1 MSNTIAAIIKIMI
14 NKIKMMFRLFFK
26 KNRLLYFIIFTIF
39 FIVFL
44 TTNSIK
50 TNAQENNSP
59 CANKPRVQY
68 SGCLIACKDTDG
80 SIICE
85 PPGQGISMEGGESV
99 TLTTKK
105 ITGASCKEEGGK
117 TICSGGNATT
127 TDTTSIIATAGGAT
141 VVKNGR
147 VVGNESFITRI
158 AAGVV
163 GFVAFIINYIIS
175 IILGVVINFE
185 AWLIEIILQLN
196 AQVLQSQFVQAGYQI
211 SLAVANLI
219 FVGGIITVAIATIL
233 RWESYSMKKILWHL
247 ILMTILV
254 NFGLSIAGTII
265 NISHDFSMFFL
276 ENIKPSGGANES
288 HFDAFATAIAGAF
301 TPQRFFITNI
311 SEKGVTTTPEESK
324 NVAGQMTTKDQE
336 SLASM
341 FGGSLAGLLTPIVSI
356 FFTIAFLT
364 GIIVVLGALVAM
376 LIIRYIWISFLLIL
390 LPLAWALWVFPNT
403 KKHWTTWWDKFLQW
417 TFFTPIT
424 LFFLYLCLLTLAA
437 TPGGGSGGYT
447 IQGINF
453 KFQTGEGGVLGG
465 LEAFG
470 GSFLMNLLAP
480 ILNAIVMTACV
491 VGSLKV
497 GQAFSID
504 GAQKAEKIAR
514 ASTKAVGDFA
524 LNRAKG
530 LGAAGLTKILPKTP
544 PKTTGTGLWGKTK
557 GKLGQA
563 WFGVSQQAEKFGV
576 TQKLEETSKKYGPS
590 TWPYL
595 PKNFKQRREQ
605 AKRIKNEI
613 DEKNNE
619 IKTIMPTLLAKR
631 QKELDDLRQNR
642 QKIDS
647 NIQKQEN
654 TVNALKARLETEMD
668 LNKREEIEKELK
680 AEEEKLNKLIAERKA
695 KIEEIDKQIKG
706 KEAELTLPPEEQKEI
721 KDLIDERRK
730 LYQEIRDLKP
740 EGIFGTI
747 INAGM
752 EAYKPKKKKVKAPK
766 EKIEKM
772 SEEVKE
778 QIEDLGIELETEEEK
793 TNRQQQNQQKNQNQ
807 QSQTKKV

>member
-1 MSNTIAAIIKIMI
+1 MKFLKRK
-14 NKIKMMFRLFFK
+14 NKILVGLFAF
-26 KNRLLYFIIFTIF
+26 LIIFYYFNLNYVFAEPLDKPTQNPPQQNPPQQNPPQQNPQQQNPQQQNTQDQKEEDGGWLSKAGKVVSGAFKSVFGALFSLSNILSGAIAGIV
-39 FIVFL
+39 FIV
-44 TTNSIK
+44 S
-50 TNAQENNSP
+50 
-59 CANKPRVQY
+59 
-68 SGCLIACKDTDG
+68 
-80 SIICE
+80 
-85 PPGQGISMEGGESV
+85 
-99 TLTTKK
+99 
-105 ITGASCKEEGGK
+105 
-117 TICSGGNATT
+117 
-127 TDTTSIIATAGGAT
+127 
-141 VVKNGR
+141 
-147 VVGNESFITRI
+147 
-158 AAGVV
+158 
-163 GFVAFIINYIIS
+163 YIIS
-175 IILGVVINFE
+175 IIAGVFINLE

-219 FVGGIITVAIATIL
+219 FVGGIITIAIATIL
-233 RWESYSMKKILWHL
+233 RWESYSMKKILWQL
-247 ILMTILV
+247 ILMAVLV

-311 SEKGVTTTPEESK
+311 SKEGVTPTPEGSK

-364 GIIVVLGALVAM
+364 AIIVVLGALGFM
-376 LIIRYIWISFLLIL
+376 LLIRYIWISFLLIL
-390 LPLAWALWVFPNT
+390 LPLAWALWIFPNT
-403 KKHWTTWWDKFLQW
+403 KKHWTNWWNKFLQW
-417 TFFTPIT
+417 TFFAPIT

-447 IQGINF
+447 IQGINL
-453 KFQTGEGGVLGG
+453 KFQTGQGGVLGG

-480 ILNAIVMTACV
+480 ILNAIVMIACV

-504 GAQKAEKIAR
+504 GAQTAEKVAR

-544 PKTTGTGLWGKTK
+544 PPPDKKLLNVGFKAGQLAERFGVK
-557 GKLGQA
+557 GKI
-563 WFGVSQQAEKFGV
+563 
-576 TQKLEETSKKYGPS
+576 EETAEKYGPS

-595 PKNFKQRREQ
+595 PKNFQQRKEQ

-654 TVNALKARLETEMD
+654 TVNALKARLEIEMD

-680 AEEEKLNKLIAERKA
+680 AEEQKLNKLIAERKA
-695 KIEEIDKQIKG
+695 KIDEIDKQIKE

-730 LYQEIRDLKP
+730 LYEQIRDLKP
-740 EGIFGTI
+740 EGIFGTVVNSI
-747 INAGM
+747 TGSF
-752 EAYKPKKKKVKAPK
+752 KKEKVKLSK
-766 EKIEKM
+766 EKLEKA
-772 SEEVKE
+772 
-778 QIEDLGIELETEEEK
+778 GIEIEGEKKEEPK
-793 TNRQQQNQQKNQNQ
+793 QNQQQNQ

>member
-1 MSNTIAAIIKIMI
+1 MKFLKRKNKILVGLFVFLIIFYFFNFFRVSAQTLEDRAKAAQIGGLGGSLFGPLGSLAGAMYGAKTGNVFGAPSFVNNIAAKVI
-14 NKIKMMFRLFFK
+14 
-26 KNRLLYFIIFTIF
+26 
-39 FIVFL
+39 
-44 TTNSIK
+44 
-50 TNAQENNSP
+50 
-59 CANKPRVQY
+59 
-68 SGCLIACKDTDG
+68 
-80 SIICE
+80 
-85 PPGQGISMEGGESV
+85 
-99 TLTTKK
+99 
-105 ITGASCKEEGGK
+105 
-117 TICSGGNATT
+117 
-127 TDTTSIIATAGGAT
+127 
-141 VVKNGR
+141 
-147 VVGNESFITRI
+147 
-158 AAGVV
+158 
-163 GFVAFIINYIIS
+163 GFVAFVINYIIS
-175 IILGVVINFE
+175 IILGVLINFE
-185 AWLIEIILQLN
+185 AWLIEIVLQLN
-196 AQVLQSQFVQAGYQI
+196 VQVLKSQFIQAGYQI

-301 TPQRFFITNI
+301 TPQRFFITDI
-311 SEKGVTTTPEESK
+311 FQGGVTTTPGGSK
-324 NVAGQMTTKDQE
+324 NVTGQITTKDQE

-364 GIIVVLGALVAM
+364 AIIVVLGALGFM
-376 LIIRYIWISFLLIL
+376 LLIRYIWISFLLIL

-403 KKHWTTWWDKFLQW
+403 EKHWTNWWNKFLQW
-417 TFFTPIT
+417 TFFAPIT

-447 IQGINF
+447 IQGINL
-453 KFQTGEGGVLGG
+453 KFQTGQGGVLGG

-504 GAQKAEKIAR
+504 GAQTAEKVAQ
-514 ASTKAVGDFA
+514 ASTKAVGSFA

-595 PKNFKQRREQ
+595 PKNFKQRREEV
-605 AKRIKNEI
+605 KRIKNEI

-647 NIQKQEN
+647 DIQKDIQKQEDIVN
-654 TVNALKARLETEMD
+654 TLKARLETEKD
-668 LNKREEIEKELK
+668 PDKIKEIEEELK
-680 AEEEKLNKLIAERKA
+680 AEEQKLNKLIAERKA
-695 KIEEIDKQIKG
+695 KIEEIDKQIKE

-730 LYQEIRDLKP
+730 LYEEIRDLKP

-752 EAYKPKKKKVKAPK
+752 EAYKPK
-766 EKIEKM
+766 EKTK
-772 SEEVKE
+772 
-778 QIEDLGIELETEEEK
+778 EEK
-793 TNRQQQNQQKNQNQ
+793 TNQQQQNQQKNQNQ
-807 QSQTKKV
+807 QSQTKKA